1 MTKLDQNYV
10 QKYLSDPNGIEKL
23 IQDKQAFVQE
33 HGSELYNH
41 YLALCLHRQRANTV
55 TSSTK
60 EKST

>member
-23 IQDKQAFVQE
+23 IQDKQTFVQE
-33 HGSELYNH
+33 HGSELYNQ
-41 YLALCLHRQRANTV
+41 YLSLCLHKQRASTV
-55 TSSTK
+55 SGK